1 MKKITAPQLIFLLFF
16 TRGFLSIT
24 YEASQF
30 RPDGTTVMLS
40 AAISV
45 AIQFLLVLPVL
56 AAAKKFPHRDII
68 QLSFE
73 RSAVAGKFISLLFLC
88 YFAFETVHVLGNFS
102 YFLKNHFFEA
112 YHEAFLMAALAV
124 TAFYAATLGFSAVAR
139 ASSVSAVIFI
149 TALVVIVFA
158 VTGEFDVYNLHMP
171 IADEKELFG
180 SVLREVGDSL
190 GRSVELAALIFLLP
204 HVENRRTAGLFSY
217 LGIKLLFVEFS
228 TLMITAVLGDYAKG
242 LTLPLYTLSTYA
254 RSSVIERFDS
264 VYMLVWTIAV
274 FLKVALLLMLGG
286 QCLKNIFPKLNENIS
301 KGLVTAAAAAT
312 AISLAALDRWD
323 SLLFRSPSAPA
334 SLILGFLIPLAVL
347 LFCRRKTERS

>member
-1 MKKITAPQLIFLLFF
+1 
-16 TRGFLSIT
+16 
-24 YEASQF
+24 
-30 RPDGTTVMLS
+30 
-40 AAISV
+40 
-45 AIQFLLVLPVL
+45 
-56 AAAKKFPHRDII
+56 
-68 QLSFE
+68 
-73 RSAVAGKFISLLFLC
+73 
-88 YFAFETVHVLGNFS
+88 
-102 YFLKNHFFEA
+102 
-112 YHEAFLMAALAV
+112 
-124 TAFYAATLGFSAVAR
+124 
-139 ASSVSAVIFI
+139 
-149 TALVVIVFA
+149 
-158 VTGEFDVYNLHMP
+158 MP